1 MFTFVTLTQT
11 VKDVIAV
18 KRPVDPKGQKAEVRP
33 DNRAKL
39 VKFDWSK
46 ISKKKKEMKARKY
59 NEGGSLKQ
67 VPKDKE
73 GLAKLPE
80 DVRNKMGYMK
90 KGGKVAVRK

>member
-1 MFTFVTLTQT
+1 MFTFVILTQT

-46 ISKKKKEMKARKY
+46 ISKKKKK
-59 NEGGSLKQ
+59 
-67 VPKDKE
+67 
-73 GLAKLPE
+73 
-80 DVRNKMGYMK
+80 
-90 KGGKVAVRK
+90 